1 MAYKDNEKTVGYDAH
16 LYSKNGNVIANKNL
30 KSEEGKVDLKDK
42 VIIGPFSRNG
52 KNRNQVEACDHELT
66 NHCLIPLGILD

>member
-16 LYSKNGNVIANKNL
+16 LYSKNGNVTANKNL

-42 VIIGPFSRNG
+42 VTMQYNTSE
-52 KNRNQVEACDHELT
+52 QCVEFIF
-66 NHCLIPLGILD
+66 N

>member
-1 MAYKDNEKTVGYDAH
+1 MTSTKTVKYDAN

-42 VIIGPFSRNG
+42 VTMQYNTSEEC
-52 KNRNQVEACDHELT
+52 VEFIF
-66 NHCLIPLGILD
+66 N

>member
-1 MAYKDNEKTVGYDAH
+1 MAYKDNEKTVEYDAH

-42 VIIGPFSRNG
+42 VTMQYNTSEEC
-52 KNRNQVEACDHELT
+52 VEFIF
-66 NHCLIPLGILD
+66 N